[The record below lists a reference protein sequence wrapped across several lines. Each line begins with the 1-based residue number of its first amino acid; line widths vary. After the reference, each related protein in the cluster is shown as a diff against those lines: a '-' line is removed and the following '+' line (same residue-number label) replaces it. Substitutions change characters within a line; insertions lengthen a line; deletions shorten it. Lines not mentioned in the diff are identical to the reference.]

1 MSDPSRE
8 DAQPPLPDIQPP
20 RRWRLSP
27 VWAVPAI
34 AALIGLGLVAQT
46 YLDRGPVIEISFLT
60 AQGIE
65 PGKTKV
71 RFKDVEIGQVQAVH
85 IAKDRKHVVATVEL
99 NKDARDF
106 AASDSRFWVVRPR
119 LAGAGISGLETVLSG
134 AYIGVDGGHSGQTQ
148 KDFQGLEEPP
158 VVASDVPGHRYRLL
172 AEDIGSLDIGSPVY
186 YRRIPVGHVESY
198 ALEPDGRHIA
208 LGIFIKAPYDHF
220 VTADSRFW
228 HASGVDLRVDANGLK
243 VETQALATILMG
255 GIAFETPEL
264 NDTPDHLATADDGRQ
279 YPLAASHADALKTP
293 DGMPTTLVARFRQS
307 IRGLTV
313 GAPVDFRGVEI
324 GQVRSLGIAFDAAT
338 QEYVAPVVV
347 DIYPDRLRTLD
358 SQHALPREDEHRSVL
373 AGLIKRGLR
382 AQLKTGSLL
391 TGQKYVALD
400 FHPEAPPA
408 KFDASQNPPDLPTI
422 PGDLE
427 ELQKQVQDILA
438 KLDRL
443 PLEQLAGDM
452 HRTLTALEGSLKR
465 METLESHADNEVLP
479 EIRDGLRDMRQT
491 VQQLQQTMAP
501 DAPLQQ
507 DSRAALQSL
516 NAVARS
522 LKSLTDTL
530 DKQPESLLRGKSGE
544 K

>member
-1 MSDPSRE
+1 MSERPNPPPPSIHPSRRGRIS
-8 DAQPPLPDIQPP
+8 LV
-20 RRWRLSP
+20 WLVP
-27 VWAVPAI
+27 VI

-46 YLDRGPVIEISFLT
+46 YLDRGPTIEISFLT
-60 AQGIE
+60 AKGIE
-65 PGKTKV
+65 PGKTQV
-71 RFKDVEIGQVQAVH
+71 RFRDVEIGQVQAVH
-85 IAKDRKHVVATVEL
+85 IAKDRTGVVATVEL
-99 NKDARDF
+99 HKDARDF

-134 AYIGVDGGHSGQTQ
+134 AYIGVDGGRSGDTQ
-148 KDFQGLEEPP
+148 KEFRGLEEPP

-186 YRRIPVGHVESY
+186 YRRIPVGHVERY

-208 LGIFIKAPYDHF
+208 LGIFIKAPYDRY
-220 VTADSRFW
+220 VTPDSRFW

-264 NDTPDHLATADDGRQ
+264 VTAPDHLTTAEDAHQ
-279 YPLAASHADALKTP
+279 FPLAASHADALKSPDGTP
-293 DGMPTTLVARFRQS
+293 DILIVRFRQS

-324 GQVRSLGIAFDAAT
+324 GQVRSLGITFDAAA
-338 QEYVAPVVV
+338 QEYVAPVVLEV
-347 DIYPDRLRTLD
+347 YPERLSTMD
-358 SQHALPREDEHRSVL
+358 PQHVMPQGQDHREVL
-373 AGLIKRGLR
+373 AGLVKHGLR

-391 TGQKYVALD
+391 TGQKFVSLD

-408 KFDASQNPPDLPTI
+408 RFDRSLNPPELPTI

-438 KLDRL
+438 KLSRL
-443 PLEQLAGDM
+443 PLDELAGDM
-452 HRTLTALEGSLKR
+452 HRTLVALEGSLKR
-465 METLESHADNEVLP
+465 MDTLEAHADKEVLP

-491 VQQLQQTMAP
+491 VQQLQATMAP

-507 DSRAALQSL
+507 DSRAALQNLS
-516 NAVARS
+516 AVARS
-522 LKSLTDTL
+522 LKTLSDTL
-530 DKQPESLLRGKSGE
+530 DKQPESLLRGKTGE